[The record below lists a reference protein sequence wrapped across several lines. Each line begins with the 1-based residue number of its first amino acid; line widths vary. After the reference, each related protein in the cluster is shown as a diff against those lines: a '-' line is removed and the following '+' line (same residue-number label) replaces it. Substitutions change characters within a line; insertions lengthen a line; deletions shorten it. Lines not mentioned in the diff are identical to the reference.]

1 MANGS
6 FIVQNNLQ
14 VGNLTLYS
22 ANSDVSTTGNL
33 SSTSVTPQLTSTM
46 VANNFSTANAVIT
59 GGYINNLANLT
70 SVTER
75 ATNFSTANAVI
86 TGGYINNLANLT
98 SVTEQTT
105 NFSTANAVITG
116 GYINNL
122 ANISST
128 GNIYSGNSFDQVQL
142 TGGYTSAVSAL
153 NLGSTTTG
161 GRFSVSYDR
170 SSGITTLNTGT
181 VVSPVGAGTISAA
194 GVWSLPG
201 LSVSGTTTLAGN
213 VQITGQGEFIT
224 NNLIVGGNLFVAGN
238 TVTVDS
244 TTVTTN
250 DLQFVAAKNAGT
262 SAAANNAG
270 LVTPY
275 SAMVYNSAQTAWQ
288 SNVSL
293 VPNANLTLNLGST
306 TSWWNTLYGVSTQA
320 KYADLAENYQADR
333 HYNPGTVLMF
343 GGDQEVTLATAA
355 TPAVAGIVSTNP
367 AHLMNG
373 ALSGTNVVPLA
384 LMGRVPCMV
393 VGPIAKGDLMVSAGF
408 GYAKADNQAMIGT
421 VIGKAL
427 ADFPLNA
434 KGMIEVVV
442 GRV

>member
-1 MANGS
+1 M
-6 FIVQNNLQ
+6 
-14 VGNLTLYS
+14 
-22 ANSDVSTTGNL
+22 
-33 SSTSVTPQLTSTM
+33 
-46 VANNFSTANAVIT
+46 
-59 GGYINNLANLT
+59 
-70 SVTER
+70 
-75 ATNFSTANAVI
+75 
-86 TGGYINNLANLT
+86 
-98 SVTEQTT
+98 
-105 NFSTANAVITG
+105 ITG

-128 GNIYSGNSFDQVQL
+128 GNIYSGNSSDQVQL
-142 TGGYTSAVSAL
+142 TGGYTGSVSAL

-201 LSVSGTTTLAGN
+201 LSVSGTTTLTGN

-306 TSWWNTLYGVSTQA
+306 TNWWNTLYGVSTQA